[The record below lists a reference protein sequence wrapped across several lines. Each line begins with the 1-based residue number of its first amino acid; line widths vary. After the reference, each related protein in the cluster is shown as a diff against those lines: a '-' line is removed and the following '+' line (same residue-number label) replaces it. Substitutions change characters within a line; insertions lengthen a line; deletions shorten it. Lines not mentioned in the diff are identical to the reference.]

1 MPNFSVFLPCC
12 SRAFTKLTIRYLAVV
27 ELNSEQL
34 VFVFG
39 PCPAAAHEME
49 MVRTSGL
56 LQLLPPNGKVVAD
69 GGFRGEAAIVHPFRA
84 AELNDPARVAH
95 NERIKRIRWKI
106 EAVFSRLKSFAI
118 LSSVYKHNFSK
129 HRQIF
134 LAVVAAYNIDV
145 VYHPLQV

>member
-1 MPNFSVFLPCC
+1 M
-12 SRAFTKLTIRYLAVV
+12 
-27 ELNSEQL
+27 
-34 VFVFG
+34 
-39 PCPAAAHEME
+39 
-49 MVRTSGL
+49 
-56 LQLLPPNGKVVAD
+56 
-69 GGFRGEAAIVHPFRA
+69 VHPFCA

>member
-1 MPNFSVFLPCC
+1 M
-12 SRAFTKLTIRYLAVV
+12 V

-118 LSSVYKHNFSK
+118 LSSVDLVHESNKYKHNLSK

>member
-1 MPNFSVFLPCC
+1 M
-12 SRAFTKLTIRYLAVV
+12 V

-84 AELNDPARVAH
+84 AEPGPRGAQRTNKTNRV
-95 NERIKRIRWKI
+95 ET
-106 EAVFSRLKSFAI
+106 
-118 LSSVYKHNFSK
+118 
-129 HRQIF
+129 
-134 LAVVAAYNIDV
+134 
-145 VYHPLQV
+145 